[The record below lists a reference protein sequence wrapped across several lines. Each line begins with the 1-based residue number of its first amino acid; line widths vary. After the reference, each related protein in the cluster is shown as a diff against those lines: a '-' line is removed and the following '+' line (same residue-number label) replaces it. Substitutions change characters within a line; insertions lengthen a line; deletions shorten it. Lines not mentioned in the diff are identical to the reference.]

1 MSKPNFITPIQYQ
14 QISIL
19 VDKLAINIIKVGEEF
34 MVFDSIDFSVK
45 SSSSSVDYVTLRG
58 CLLITEFLETPKV
71 VDGMRVE
78 PFLQQFEKFVR
89 DKIVMGIR
97 FNMYTDYFIF
107 GQ

>member
-1 MSKPNFITPIQYQ
+1 MSSTNFITETQYK

-19 VDKLAINIIKVGEEF
+19 VDKLAVNIAKVGDEF
-34 MVFDSIDFSVK
+34 ILFDTFDPSVK
-45 SSSSSVDYVTLRG
+45 SSSSSVDFVTLGG
-58 CLLITEFLETPKV
+58 CIFLTEFLDTPKI

-78 PFLQQFEKFVR
+78 PFLQSFERYTK
-89 DKIVMGIR
+89 DKIVLRIR